1 MLDGNQRHKPGSEDW
16 RHNVPAAETTAP
28 SLSETVSVQSR
39 PKSPPT
45 HQGTSPERKL
55 HKCMHHYQHIKQ
67 IYTSLLT
74 SRGDASVHVRRTNHQ
89 AM

>member
-1 MLDGNQRHKPGSEDW
+1 MEIRGINLEVRTGDTTCQLPKQRLHHFLKLC
-16 RHNVPAAETTAP
+16 RFNH
-28 SLSETVSVQSR
+28 VQNLLQLT
-39 PKSPPT
+39 KEHHLT
-45 HQGTSPERKL
+45 RKL